1 MNNGA
6 RMPRG
11 HVLGILVAFTLLDSG
26 TALASSTAASQRTP
40 PASASRATEDL
51 NRRVLS
57 ELDFSDRA
65 DFDSANRGLIAPFD
79 GIIRGDKGQVVWNMH
94 SYAFLHEEAAPATVN
109 PSLWRQERLN
119 RIAGLFKVTD
129 HVYQVRGLDLSN
141 MTIIE
146 TPNGLVIIDPLVSTE
161 TAKAAL
167 DLYRAHV
174 GQLPVKAVIY
184 SHSHVDHYGGV
195 KGIVDERD
203 VQRGSVRIYAPA
215 GFMEHAV
222 SENVYAGN
230 AMTRRAQYMYGAL
243 LPKGVQGQV
252 GAGLGKTT
260 SRGTVSLIAPTDI
273 IGSGGQAVESVTID
287 GLQLEFQLTPG
298 TEAPAEMNV
307 YVPQYRALGIA
318 ENATRTQHNVLTIR
332 GAQVRDP
339 KVWSE
344 YLDQTISRYA
354 GRSDVVFAQHH
365 WPTWGGAEITTFL
378 SDQRDMYRYIH
389 DQTLRLANRG
399 MTPLEIADT
408 LKELPEPLRKRWYSR
423 GYYGTL
429 SHNVRAVYQ
438 RYLGYYDG
446 NPANLNPLPP
456 SDVAQRYVDFMG
468 GESAVLEKARRSFE
482 QGDYRWVA
490 EVAKHIVF
498 ANPDSR
504 EGRALLADALEQM
517 GYQSEAGTWRN
528 AMLMGAL
535 ELRDGVPKG
544 GATTA
549 SPDVLK
555 AMTVGMLFDYLAIR
569 LDGPAA
575 ARAGNATI
583 AWIIPDSKDRYLMTL
598 RSGAL
603 SYRPLANQDQADA
616 TLELPRSTLNQL
628 VMGAQPAHELLAGP
642 AVKLHGKRSAVE
654 NLFANVETFDVMFN
668 IVTP

>member
-1 MNNGA
+1 MNNALRMA
-6 RMPRG
+6 RISVFG
-11 HVLGILVAFTLLDSG
+11 LLGMCLMLPTGNAPAADGG
-26 TALASSTAASQRTP
+26 TEQRTRP
-40 PASASRATEDL
+40 GSATANTRQM
-51 NRRVLS
+51 NRQVLS
-57 ELDFSDRA
+57 QLDFSDRA
-65 DFDSANRGLIAPFD
+65 DFAAAQRGLIAPFD
-79 GIIRGDKGQVVWNMH
+79 GIIRGENGQVIWDMQ
-94 SYAFLHEEAAPATVN
+94 SYAFLQDEIAPDTVN

-146 TPNGLVIIDPLVSTE
+146 TGTGLVIIDPLVSKE

-174 GQLPVKAVIY
+174 SQLPVKAVIY

-195 KGIVDERD
+195 KGVVDERD
-203 VQRGSVRIYAPA
+203 VKQGNVRIYAPV

-243 LPKGVQGQV
+243 LPKSAQGQV

-260 SRGTVSLIAPTDI
+260 SRGTVGLIAPTDI
-273 IGSGGQAVESVTID
+273 IGSGGQEVESRIID
-287 GLQLEFQLTPG
+287 GLQFEFQLTPG
-298 TEAPAEMNV
+298 TEAPAEMNF

-344 YLDQTISRYA
+344 YLDKAIGRYA
-354 GRSDVVFAQHH
+354 ARSDVLFAQHH
-365 WPTWGGAEITTFL
+365 WPTWGSAEITAFL

-399 MTPLEIADT
+399 LTPLEIADT
-408 LKELPEPLRKRWYSR
+408 LKELPEPLGKRWYSR

-456 SDVAQRYVDFMG
+456 AEAARRYVDFMG
-468 GESAVLEKARRSFE
+468 GEAAVLKKARASFE
-482 QGDYRWVA
+482 KGDYRWVA
-490 EVAKHIVF
+490 EVAKHVVF

-549 SPDVLK
+549 SPDVLQ
-555 AMTVGMLFDYLAIR
+555 AMTVSMLFDYLAIR
-569 LDGPAA
+569 LNGPAA
-575 ARAGNATI
+575 AKAGDATI
-583 AWIIPDSKDRYLMTL
+583 AWILPDSQERYLMTL

-603 SYRPLANQDQADA
+603 SYRPLTDQDKADA
-616 TLELPRSTLNQL
+616 TVELPRNALNQL
-628 VMGAQPAHELLAGP
+628 VMGTTPPRQLLGESP
-642 AVKLHGKRSAVE
+642 ISVRGERTAVE
-654 NLFANVETFDVMFN
+654 RLFENVETFDVMFN

>member
-1 MNNGA
+1 
-6 RMPRG
+6 MPG
-11 HVLGILVAFTLLDSG
+11 SA
-26 TALASSTAASQRTP
+26 STATQ
-40 PASASRATEDL
+40 EV

-57 ELDFSDRA
+57 QLDFSDRA
-65 DFDSANRGLIAPFD
+65 DFDSARRGLIAPFD
-79 GIIRGDKGQVVWNMH
+79 GIIRGEKGQVIWDMR
-94 SYAFLHEEAAPATVN
+94 SYAFLQDETSPDTVN

-119 RIAGLFKVTD
+119 RIAGLFKVTE

-146 TPNGLVIIDPLVSTE
+146 TATGLVVIDPLVSKE
-161 TAKAAL
+161 MAKAAL
-167 DLYRAHV
+167 DLYRANV
-174 GQLPVKAVIY
+174 GRLPVKAVIY

-195 KGIVDERD
+195 KGVVDERE
-203 VQRGSVRIYAPA
+203 VQQGSVRIYAPA

-243 LPKGVQGQV
+243 LPKSAQGQV

-260 SRGTVSLIAPTDI
+260 SRGTVGLIAPTNI
-273 IGSGGQAVESVTID
+273 IGSGTQAVESVMID
-287 GLQLEFQLTPG
+287 GLQFDFQLTPG
-298 TEAPAEMNV
+298 TEAPAEMNF
-307 YVPQYRALGIA
+307 YVPKYRALGIA

-354 GRSDVVFAQHH
+354 ARSDVMFAQHH
-365 WPTWGGAEITTFL
+365 WPTWGSAEISTFL

-399 MTPLEIADT
+399 LTPLEIADT
-408 LKELPEPLRKRWYSR
+408 LKELPEPLGKRWYSR

-456 SDVAQRYVDFMG
+456 ADVARRYVDFMG
-468 GESAVLEKARRSFE
+468 GETAVLEKARRSYDA
-482 QGDYRWVA
+482 GDYRWVA

-535 ELRDGVPKG
+535 ELRDVVPKG

-549 SPDVLK
+549 SPDVLQ

-575 ARAGNATI
+575 AKAGDATV
-583 AWIIPDSKDRYLMTL
+583 AWVIPESRESYLVTL

-603 SYRPLANQDQADA
+603 SYRPLTDQDRADA
-616 TLELPRSTLNQL
+616 TVELPRSALNQL
-628 VMGAQPAHELLAGP
+628 VMGVTPARELLGGST
-642 AVKLHGKRSAVE
+642 VKLRGKRAAVE
-654 NLFANVETFDVMFN
+654 KLFANVESFDVMFN